1 MDENDLLTIKY
12 LSMFKNITKTANA
25 LFISQPALTR
35 RIKNMEK
42 ELNTHLIVSNNKGV
56 ELTTAGK
63 ETVTFATQILQE
75 IEQFK
80 KKIEFLE
87 KNNSQIIRLCAPAII
102 CEYYLPSIVRTF
114 KKKYPNVKFI
124 ITVAPSSEVVSLMNT
139 DKCTF
144 GFVRNDFGWNKSN
157 QLLLGTNYIVAA
169 STTPFSL
176 KDLAHMNRVAY
187 TTDEY
192 YIKMLDLWWNNN
204 FNTPPHIDVQVNSL
218 DLCCEMVFNGNG
230 FGILPSVLV
239 PDNPN
244 IHCIILKDKSGDPI
258 QRHTYLVYKKEILDD
273 ALFFAF
279 FKFMKEHKFSTF
291 LHLRNLTAY

>member
-102 CEYYLPSIVRTF
+102 CEYYLPSVVRTF

-124 ITVAPSSEVVSLMNT
+124 ITAAPSSEVVSLMNT

-157 QLLLGTNYIVAA
+157 QLINLINY
-169 STTPFSL
+169 
-176 KDLAHMNRVAY
+176 Y
-187 TTDEY
+187 
-192 YIKMLDLWWNNN
+192 
-204 FNTPPHIDVQVNSL
+204 
-218 DLCCEMVFNGNG
+218 
-230 FGILPSVLV
+230 
-239 PDNPN
+239 
-244 IHCIILKDKSGDPI
+244 
-258 QRHTYLVYKKEILDD
+258 
-273 ALFFAF
+273 
-279 FKFMKEHKFSTF
+279 
-291 LHLRNLTAY
+291 